1 MHTKKIIFII
11 LSVLMV
17 ASGLI
22 AQEKADE
29 SYNEWSTNPIRKDD
43 QMFKKA
49 LWFRLDLRQKM
60 NVGFFSDNNEITRLL
75 IDAVKA
81 GKIRPFK
88 NDSLTSRLS
97 YSDFLENVQ
106 LPTAEDEDA
115 LAKGETWDNDDVWT
129 EEEGSKTKAAIAPA
143 EYLPKQLY
151 LLEIKE
157 DLIFDNRR
165 SRMYHDILAITIV
178 VPAEQTPT
186 GIERVVASFSYK
198 ELAQDLF
205 ANNPEAIWYNY
216 QNSAQHHNLT
226 DAFTLRLFDGMLVK
240 YENPKNNTL
249 VDMYQGGRKAV
260 MMSQQILYQ
269 LMEYEATL
277 WEE

>member
-1 MHTKKIIFII
+1 
-11 LSVLMV
+11 
-17 ASGLI
+17 
-22 AQEKADE
+22 
-29 SYNEWSTNPIRKDD
+29 
-43 QMFKKA
+43 MFKKA

-75 IDAVKA
+75 INAVKA
-81 GKIRPFK
+81 GKVRPFK

-97 YSDFLENVQ
+97 YTDFLDNLK
-106 LPTAEDEDA
+106 LPSAGEEDA
-115 LAKGETWDNDDVWT
+115 LADAEEWDNDDPWK
-129 EEEGSKTKAAIAPA
+129 EEAETKPKAAAAP
-143 EYLPKQLY
+143 EYLPRQLY

-178 VPAEQTPT
+178 IPAEQTPT
-186 GIERVVASFSYK
+186 GIEKVVASFSYK
-198 ELAQDLF
+198 ELAEELF
-205 ANNPEAIWYNY
+205 ANNPNAIWYNY
-216 QNSAQHHNLT
+216 QNSAQHHNLA

-249 VDMYQGGRKAV
+249 VDMYKGGRQAV